1 MTWNVDDDEAAALLR
16 QAREQSARLNA
27 AEPSAARRMF
37 STIAWT
43 PDSMLE
49 IARAFIDDPLIGDVP
64 EDVRY
69 SFAMTLGGSEHDR
82 VLGAIDTMRREHF
95 ARLGKPVPADPGNFP
110 R

>member
-1 MTWNVDDDEAAALLR
+1 MTEDDEREALLR

-37 STIAWT
+37 DTIEWT
-43 PDSMLE
+43 PESMLE
-49 IARAFIDDPLIGDVP
+49 IARAFLDDPLVGDVP

-82 VLGAIDTMRREHF
+82 VLAAIDTMRREHF
-95 ARLGKPVPADPGNFP
+95 ARLGKPLPADPGNWP